1 MDFLKLTTLTMT
13 ALLLSTTP
21 VLADELIIIH
31 KSGKIQTIQIDS
43 SSDPI
48 DQVSFRRINTTP
60 VPAPVPPTHSGV
72 NVAPSAAPPTQ
83 QTTARKATET
93 AKAPEKAEVKIK
105 WAQPMDAKY

>member
-13 ALLLSTTP
+13 TLLLSTTP
-21 VLADELIIIH
+21 VLADELIVIH

-48 DQVSFRRINTTP
+48 DQVSFRRLNTTAASAP
-60 VPAPVPPTHSGV
+60 PPPAHSAA
-72 NVAPSAAPPTQ
+72 NVAPSAVPPPQ
-83 QTTARKATET
+83 QTTAQKATET

>member
-13 ALLLSTTP
+13 ALLLNTTT
-21 VLADELIIIH
+21 VLADELIVIH

-48 DQVSFRRINTTP
+48 DQVSFRRIHTTAAH
-60 VPAPVPPTHSGV
+60 APVPPANSAA

-83 QTTARKATET
+83 QTTARKAAET